1 VLSAVNFLNLY
12 HKTTD
17 KNNFVFSVKFNCFAI
32 EKSNIMELNIEG
44 KVFMVA
50 ASSKG
55 LGFGIARELALNGAT
70 VCIASR
76 TKDEVEA
83 AAESL
88 RKETEATVLASVFD
102 ASDPVS
108 ITKWID
114 ETANAFE
121 RIDGLVVNAG
131 GPPPGNFDD
140 FSDEAWQSAFELTL
154 MSAVRLIRGVLPHM
168 RSGGG
173 GSIITITSLS
183 VKEPITSLLLSNVF
197 RSGVASLVKSLA
209 NQLATENIRVNNLI
223 PGRIDTDRVKS
234 LDRNLA
240 EKHGVPSE
248 KVKQQNESTI
258 PLRRYGTIEEFGKA
272 GAFLLSEAASYITGA
287 SLTVDGG
294 MLKGM

>member
-1 VLSAVNFLNLY
+1 
-12 HKTTD
+12 
-17 KNNFVFSVKFNCFAI
+17 
-32 EKSNIMELNIEG
+32 MELNIEE

-76 TKDEVEA
+76 TKDEVES

-88 RKETEATVLASVFD
+88 RKETGATVLASVFD
-102 ASDPVS
+102 ASDPES
-108 ITKWID
+108 ITKWVD

-140 FSDEAWQSAFELTL
+140 FSDAAWQSAFELTL

-173 GSIITITSLS
+173 GSIVAITSLS

-209 NQLATENIRVNNLI
+209 NQLAAENIRVNNLI
-223 PGRIDTDRVKS
+223 PGRIDTDRVKA

-248 KVKQQNESTI
+248 KVKQQHESTI

-272 GAFLLSEAASYITGA
+272 GAFLLSDAASYITGA

-294 MLKGM
+294 MLKGMQ